1 VSGDRS
7 SSDDR
12 GGRIEG
18 ANFAPVRVAPRRSPP
33 FLVGGL
39 LVAVLAL
46 AIGAAIG
53 QVASARSPG
62 PRKAQLVAAGAPSPS
77 PRFRPIDVAPA
88 ADPFSL
94 TILLTGRRLSVS
106 GNLQIR
112 ADMVTVFVE
121 TTSGMT
127 ADSRMLGV
135 SNPDGQIRLDATPA
149 FTTRFELSQA
159 FASQPLWV
167 RVIAAN
173 SGGVPV
179 ASMREGVVRILGGDG
194 SRSRQLH

>member
-1 VSGDRS
+1 M
-7 SSDDR
+7 
-12 GGRIEG
+12 
-18 ANFAPVRVAPRRSPP
+18 
-33 FLVGGL
+33 
-39 LVAVLAL
+39 AVLTL
-46 AIGAAIG
+46 AIGAAVG
-53 QVASARSPG
+53 QAASPQPPG
-62 PRKAQLVAAGAPSPS
+62 PRTAQVVAEGAPSPS
-77 PRFRPIDVAPA
+77 ARFRPIDVAPA

-94 TILLTGRRLSVS
+94 TILLTGARLSVS
-106 GNLQIR
+106 GELQVH
-112 ADMVTVFVE
+112 AEMVTVFVE

-149 FTTRFELSQA
+149 FTARFELGQA
-159 FASQPLWV
+159 FVSQPLWV

-179 ASMREGVVRILGGDG
+179 ASMRERVVQILGGEG